1 MFARSNVWARRVPRL
16 SPPYTL
22 HIVYSHESA
31 FMPAFLLTAPAVE
44 PLTLAE
50 AKEFLRLEHVDDDG
64 LLASLIV
71 GARGHVEA
79 ATRRALITQV
89 WRHVADA
96 WPDSGCIEVW
106 PAPLRAVDAARVYRS
121 DGATLAIDPDAFI
134 ADLARA
140 PAVLAFTAR
149 ALPAPERTKAGIEID
164 LRVGYGD
171 AATDVPEPLRQAM
184 RLLIAHWYENRGLV
198 ARSESV
204 AALPETIRALI
215 APYRVLGL

>member
-1 MFARSNVWARRVPRL
+1 
-16 SPPYTL
+16 
-22 HIVYSHESA
+22 
-31 FMPAFLLTAPAVE
+31 MPSILLTAPAAE

-50 AKEFLRLEHVDDDG
+50 AKEFLRIEHADDDG
-64 LLASLIV
+64 LIASLIT

-89 WRHVADA
+89 WRHIADA
-96 WPDSGCIEVW
+96 WPESGCLEVL
-106 PAPLRAVDAARVYRS
+106 PAPLRAVLAARVYRS
-121 DGATLAIDPDAFI
+121 DGATLALDADAFV

-149 ALPAPERTKAGIEID
+149 ALPAPGRIKAGIEID

-184 RLLIAHWYENRGLV
+184 RLLIAHWYENRSVV
-198 ARSESV
+198 ARNESIAV
-204 AALPETIRALI
+204 LPETIRALI
-215 APYRVLGL
+215 APYRVLCL